1 MEYLSYLYF
10 YKIYWS
16 IGDLH
21 VVLISAV
28 QQSDSVIHIHII
40 HIFFI
45 FFSFIIYYRILSI
58 VIQWK
63 KLKVKSLSHVQLFAT
78 PWTVAYQASQ
88 SMEFS
93 RQEYWSGLSFPLQG
107 IFRTQDRTRV
117 SCVVADALL
126 SSSPY
131 KTVIISRLKKSFFVL
146 FKKIKVSSRL
156 WDKGSKINWW
166 NNRTR

>member
-10 YKIYWS
+10 CKIYWS

-28 QQSDSVIHIHII
+28 QQSDSVIHIYII

-63 KLKVKSLSHVQLFAT
+63 KLKVKSLSHVRLFAT
-78 PWTVAYQASQ
+78 PWTLAYQASQ
-88 SMEFS
+88 SMGFS
-93 RQEYWSGLSFPLQG
+93 RQEYWSGLSFPWLRYLS
-107 IFRTQDRTRV
+107 IFDV
-117 SCVVADALL
+117 ISLHLL
-126 SSSPY
+126 VPNYHSISPSPLPSWQPE
-131 KTVIISRLKKSFFVL
+131 VCSVC
-146 FKKIKVSSRL
+146 L
-156 WDKGSKINWW
+156 WICFCFMDKFILSYFRFHI
-166 NNRTR
+166 

>member
-93 RQEYWSGLSFPLQG
+93 RQEYWSGLSFPWLRYLSVFYVISLHLLVPNSHSISPSPLPPWQPEVCSVCLWICFCFMDKFIYV
-107 IFRTQDRTRV
+107 IF
-117 SCVVADALL
+117 
-126 SSSPY
+126 
-131 KTVIISRLKKSFFVL
+131 
-146 FKKIKVSSRL
+146 
-156 WDKGSKINWW
+156 
-166 NNRTR
+166 